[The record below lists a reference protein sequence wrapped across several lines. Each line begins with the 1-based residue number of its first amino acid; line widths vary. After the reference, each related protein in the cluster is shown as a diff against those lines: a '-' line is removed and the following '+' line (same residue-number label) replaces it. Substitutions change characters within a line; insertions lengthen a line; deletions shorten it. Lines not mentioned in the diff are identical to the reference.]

1 MLWKAYE
8 GVLLEREEGAAFITL
23 NDPANMNPV
32 TVTTMDYLCG
42 ALRLCEQDEE
52 IRVIVLRG
60 AGGNFSPAAM
70 LRR

>member
-32 TVTTMDYLCG
+32 TVTTMDYLCD
-42 ALRLCEQDEE
+42 ALRLCEQD
-52 IRVIVLRG
+52 
-60 AGGNFSPAAM
+60 
-70 LRR
+70 

>member
-32 TVTTMDYLCG
+32 TVTPCHGGSECDYDSRC
-42 ALRLCEQDEE
+42 
-52 IRVIVLRG
+52 
-60 AGGNFSPAAM
+60 PAFGRQYAK
-70 LRR
+70 R